1 MFTERLETLRAQLTE
16 LARLSC
22 NYKLNLLGLL
32 RWGLSTISPARQA
45 GSTSIM
51 LLTPFWWPLIKNTK
65 ISWTI
70 LNLSLSLSLSHL
82 FYLFIYTSNFCFYFF
97 LHIYNQNKLPLQ
109 DIHLFN
115 KQYIYKTKYSFDH
128 LLYFLFRKN
137 KPKFSI
143 NDLRIVSKNKTDKH

>member
-70 LNLSLSLSLSHL
+70 LNLSLSLSLTY
-82 FYLFIYTSNFCFYFF
+82 FIYLFIPVTFVFIFF

>member
-1 MFTERLETLRAQLTE
+1 MT
-16 LARLSC
+16 
-22 NYKLNLLGLL
+22 
-32 RWGLSTISPARQA
+32 
-45 GSTSIM
+45 
-51 LLTPFWWPLIKNTK
+51 LIKNTK

-70 LNLSLSLSLSHL
+70 LNLSLSLSLSPSHL
-82 FYLFIYTSNFCFYFF
+82 FYLFIYTSNFCFLFF

-137 KPKFSI
+137 KSKFSI
-143 NDLRIVSKNKTDKH
+143 NDLRTVSKNKTDKQ

>member
-1 MFTERLETLRAQLTE
+1 MFTERLDTLRAQLTE

-70 LNLSLSLSLSHL
+70 LNLSLSLSLTY
-82 FYLFIYTSNFCFYFF
+82 FIYLFIPVTFVFIFF

>member
-70 LNLSLSLSLSHL
+70 LNLSLSLSLSL
-82 FYLFIYTSNFCFYFF
+82 SLTYFIYLFIPVTFVFIFFYIFTIKISYLYKTFIYLTSNISIRLNTVLITYFTFCSVKT
-97 LHIYNQNKLPLQ
+97 NQNSQ
-109 DIHLFN
+109 
-115 KQYIYKTKYSFDH
+115 
-128 LLYFLFRKN
+128 
-137 KPKFSI
+137 
-143 NDLRIVSKNKTDKH
+143 